1 MRGTYQNVRG
11 AKSLPPTRAPDY
23 TPAWLGTATV
33 VPAQN
38 TLWRISPKVENGPS
52 IGGAAGAVRVTP
64 ARLAA

>member
-1 MRGTYQNVRG
+1 
-11 AKSLPPTRAPDY
+11 LPPTRAPDY